1 MFNKRL
7 KIDDIDKLIITLL
20 QENPEMTHSEI
31 SEKVN
36 KSQPAIGA
44 RIIKLKR
51 KHLLETQIGADFKEI
66 DVKLAKIEMLTK
78 DVSSILAKI
87 EHCPFVINA
96 FKTSGNTN
104 LCAMISA
111 PEIQIIDKMVDLC
124 FRSDEN
130 VISVNTT
137 YIISSVKKLVLP
149 LNFDIEHFDEFGC
162 GRNCLVKKGKVE
174 ELQQMIKESR
184 MKSIEQSKKVS
195 DEEKEDS
202 DELEESDDSD
212 ENLDE

>member
-1 MFNKRL
+1 M
-7 KIDDIDKLIITLL
+7 IITLL

-31 SEKVN
+31 SEKVS

-66 DVKLAKIEMLTK
+66 DVKLAKVEMLTK
-78 DVSSILAKI
+78 DVSSILTKI
-87 EHCPFVINA
+87 EQCPFVINA

-137 YIISSVKKLVLP
+137 YIISAVKKLVLP
-149 LNFDIEHFDEFGC
+149 LNFDIEHFDEYGC
-162 GRNCLVKKGKVE
+162 GRNCLVKKGKVD
-174 ELQQMIKESR
+174 ELQRMIKESR
-184 MKSIEQSKKVS
+184 MKSIQQAKS
-195 DEEKEDS
+195 DSNS
-202 DELEESDDSD
+202 DVDTSDDSD
-212 ENLDE
+212 ESEELDEDLEK

>member
-7 KIDDIDKLIITLL
+7 KIDDVDKMIISLL
-20 QENPEMTHSEI
+20 QENPEMTHSDI

-51 KHLLETQIGADFKEI
+51 KHLIETQIGADFKEI
-66 DVKLAKIEMLTK
+66 DIKLAKIEMLTK
-78 DVSSILAKI
+78 DVSSILEKI

-104 LCAMISA
+104 LCAMICA

-124 FRSDEN
+124 FRSDEK
-130 VISVNTT
+130 VISVNTN
-137 YIISSVKKLVLP
+137 YIISAVKKLVLP
-149 LNFDIEHFDEFGC
+149 LNFDIERFDEFGC
-162 GRNCLVKKGKVE
+162 GKNCLIKAGKAE
-174 ELQQMIKESR
+174 ELQKLIKDSR
-184 MKSIEQSKKVS
+184 MKSIEQAKKIP
-195 DEEKEDS
+195 DEESEDS
-202 DELEESDDSD
+202 EEED
-212 ENLDE
+212 ENSEELDDK